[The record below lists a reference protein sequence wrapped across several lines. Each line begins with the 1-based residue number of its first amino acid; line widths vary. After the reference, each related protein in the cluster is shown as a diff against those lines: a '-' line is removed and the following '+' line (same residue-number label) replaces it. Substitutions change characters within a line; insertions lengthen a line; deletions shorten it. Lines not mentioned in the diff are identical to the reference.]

1 VTFRSKRCRTD
12 PPGFIRWEKQPLGPL
27 ELALSG
33 KPSVGRRPRRRLR
46 AVAALSAKKPGVQNR
61 SLPFW

>member
-46 AVAALSAKKPGVQNR
+46 AVAALTAK
-61 SLPFW
+61 